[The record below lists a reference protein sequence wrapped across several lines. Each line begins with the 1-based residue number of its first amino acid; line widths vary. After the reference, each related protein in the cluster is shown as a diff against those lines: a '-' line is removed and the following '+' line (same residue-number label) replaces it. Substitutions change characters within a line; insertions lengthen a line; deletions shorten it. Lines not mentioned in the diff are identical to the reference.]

1 MKLSAKTGAT
11 MAVAAAAFMLSG
23 AISTPTTAVAGE
35 KVQCFGVNSC
45 KGTGAC
51 KTATNSCKGQNAC
64 KGQGFVLM
72 TGPDC
77 KSKGGTTKS

>member
-11 MAVAAAAFMLSG
+11 LAAAAAVFMLSG
-23 AISTPTTAVAGE
+23 AVTAPTAVAGE

-72 TGPDC
+72 SGPDC
-77 KSKGGTTKS
+77 KTKGGTTKS